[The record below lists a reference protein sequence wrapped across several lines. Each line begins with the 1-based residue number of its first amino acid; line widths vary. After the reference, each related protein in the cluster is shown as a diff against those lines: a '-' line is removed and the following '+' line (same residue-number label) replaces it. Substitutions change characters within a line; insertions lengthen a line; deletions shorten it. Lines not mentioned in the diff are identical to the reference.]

1 MSMND
6 REVVEAIRQLVLR
19 TQPDH
24 MVVTEV
30 AQEFA
35 RNVDGAN
42 KNLSICHRWILTGL
56 FAEAVSFGEALD
68 LAQSSQR
75 LMLEGMFAQW
85 SELCRVCKVAAPPS
99 IDQSLLESYSD
110 AWSRFHSLEQVES
123 RHRLLSLQ
131 RAPLAQRLQVV
142 RELVDLDPR
151 NPQWLRSMTRLQRE
165 ALAELVPL
173 VDDALREKDDAL
185 AIAVSQL
192 VDVCGGATG
201 EYQEQF
207 ARFKTFALAAKARLA
222 EKAARDACHD
232 MHNAATG
239 MDLVALRQ
247 ASLLWQAAITEFQ
260 PDEDLRQSAA
270 ASLQLLDAQR
280 AQDQR
285 ASSQRD
291 AIGRLELALDQAK
304 PFEEVSMCV
313 AAARNVDATL
323 PPQLLMRIAAIKDA
337 HQAAARRKFARRSIA
352 VAMATVAL
360 VSAAWWMVRWQES
373 LEQVNTIAREVDSML
388 LAGSPDTAMKAL
400 ASWKESHA
408 DLSSAPQVAA
418 VSAKVAAALASEQA
432 EIKLAQEAID
442 RAAILSKTPAYPVEF
457 DKVAAELKQ
466 MSARAP
472 KSMQAQLMAAAD
484 QLTSQADASRTVSQ
498 DQARAEFMRLEVAL
512 NALTPL
518 SSTEQV
524 NPAAWTQRAAQYQ
537 SIVDGAKIAASAVAN
552 NRDAQTIAQSLQAM
566 ALNAMRLREQAE
578 QNAKLYTD
586 ANELLRSVEKI
597 PSSEAAYRDLYVRLL
612 PVAADLL
619 NREKKLAAYEHG
631 LKVAEGGV
639 GVEAWRTQMMKAIL
653 AGRVGAVGGLN
664 DVDFGDAGTA
674 RSLEPL
680 LSKYLLDYPYS
691 PHQEAAELMQALCKR
706 TLNSSANAEGIGA
719 AAAAWL
725 NQSGWVNL
733 GEQSLDEGRKIYRKR
748 TAQLGNVWAQA
759 VQSKNDLIVPAE
771 KLKDRAPLKGK
782 QLGGNT
788 LWPPSQMLVQVT
800 TDLPKASWKSARDI
814 WFDLLAKEAALQP
827 SNPILSWHLQR
838 DLWNVWLDVFA
849 QESDPVDAAA
859 AKWVRSLE
867 TQRSVAATDPFVVSA
882 SDQAARSEDVRN
894 LALQSLSSMPKISEL
909 MKAAKR
915 RDQILDEGMK
925 PAGFVGVMMAPNNGA
940 YASRGIAN
948 GKDALIVGKSTD
960 GKWRFFPIRIEQNEV
975 LFIQDTPNP
984 IPQSPQLI
992 FIQGA
997 TK

>member
-6 REVVEAIRQLVLR
+6 REVVEVIRQLVLR

-42 KNLSICHRWILTGL
+42 KNLNRCHRWILAGL
-56 FAEAVSFGEALD
+56 FAEAVSYGEALD

-110 AWSRFHSLEQVES
+110 AWSRFHSLEQVEA

-173 VDDALREKDDAL
+173 VDEALREKDDAL

-192 VDVCGGATG
+192 VDVCGGAAG

-247 ASLLWQAAITEFQ
+247 ASLLWQAAVAEFQ

-270 ASLQLLDAQR
+270 TSLQLLDVQR

-285 ASSQRD
+285 ASGQRD

-304 PFEEVSMCV
+304 SFEEVLMCV

-352 VAMATVAL
+352 VGMATMVL
-360 VSAAWWMVRWQES
+360 VSAAWWIVRWQES
-373 LEQVNTIAREVDSML
+373 LEQVNTITREVEGML
-388 LAGSPDTAMKAL
+388 SAASPDTALKAL
-400 ASWKESHA
+400 TTWKETHQE
-408 DLSSAPQVAA
+408 LSNAPQVAA
-418 VSAKVAAALASEQA
+418 VSAKVAAALAMEKSE
-432 EIKLAQEAID
+432 IVLAQEAID
-442 RAAILSKTPAYPVEF
+442 RAHVLAQSAAVPIEF
-457 DKVAAELKQ
+457 EKVAAELKQ
-466 MSARAP
+466 MSTRAP
-472 KSMQAQLMAAAD
+472 QSIRAPLLAAAD
-484 QLTSQADASRTVSQ
+484 QLTSQAQASRTVSL
-498 DQARAEFMRLEVAL
+498 DQARAEFMRLESLL
-512 NALTPL
+512 NAVAPL
-518 SSTEQV
+518 IAEEQV
-524 NPAAWTQRAAQYQ
+524 DPASLTRRAAEYQ
-537 SIVDGAKIAASAVAN
+537 SIVDAAQMAAIAAAS
-552 NRDAQTIAQSLQAM
+552 NRDAQAITQSLQGL
-566 ALNAMRLREQAE
+566 ALNAARLREQAE
-578 QNAKLYTD
+578 QNAKLYSD
-586 ANELLRSVEKI
+586 SNELLRAVEKI
-597 PSSEAAYRDLYVRLL
+597 PDNEVTYRDLYARLL
-612 PVAADLL
+612 SVAGDLL
-619 NREKKLAAYEHG
+619 NRRKQLTAYEHG
-631 LKVAEGGV
+631 LKVAQGAV
-639 GVEAWRTQMMKAIL
+639 GVEAWRTQIVTAIL
-653 AGRVGAVGGLN
+653 AGRVGAMGGLT
-664 DVDFGDAGTA
+664 DIDFGDAATA

-680 LSKYLLDYPYS
+680 LTKYLSDFPYS
-691 PHQEAAELMQALCKR
+691 PYQEVAELLLGISRQMSTKS
-706 TLNSSANAEGIGA
+706 TSAEGIGSA
-719 AAAAWL
+719 AAEWL

-733 GEQSLDEGRKIYRKR
+733 GEQSLDDGRKIYRKR
-748 TAQLGNVWAQA
+748 TNQVGNPWAQA
-759 VQSKNDLIVPAE
+759 VQSKNDLATPAQT
-771 KLKDRAPLKGK
+771 LKPRIPLKGT
-782 QLGGNT
+782 LLSGNIP
-788 LWPPSQMLVQVT
+788 WPPSQVLIAVAAE
-800 TDLPKASWKSARDI
+800 LPKASWRNARDL
-814 WFDLLAKEAALQP
+814 WLDMLAKQASMQTN
-827 SNPILSWHLQR
+827 NPILSWHIER
-838 DLWNVWLDVFA
+838 DLWKTWLDYFA

-867 TQRSVAATDPFVVSA
+867 TLRSLTASDPFVVSA
-882 SDQAARSEDVRN
+882 NDQAARSEDVRN
-894 LALQSLSSMPKISEL
+894 LALQSLAAMPNISEL
-909 MKAAKR
+909 IRAAKK
-915 RDQILDEGMK
+915 RDEIMYASML
-925 PAGFVGVMMAPNNGA
+925 PAGLVGVMLAPQDGS
-940 YASRGIAN
+940 YRVRGIAN
-948 GKDALIVGKSTD
+948 GKDALIVGKAMN
-960 GKWRFFPIRIEQNEV
+960 GKWRFFPVHIETDEI
-975 LFIQDTPNP
+975 LFVQATPNP

-992 FIQGA
+992 FIRGA